1 MGTRATYRFLETE
14 FSPETTVYINDD
26 GYPSGAVKYYILPAC
41 KGNYRRLSVE
51 KFIRA
56 NEKAEI
62 CNGHDSHGDTEY
74 RYDFTQSFTNF
85 KPHPVMWIH
94 VRHLPPGSDEWV
106 EEFNGTLDEFIGYTL
121 PTVIASHTPEY

>member
-1 MGTRATYRFLETE
+1 MGTRATYRFLATE
-14 FSPETTVYINDD
+14 NAPETTVYINDD
-26 GYPSGAVKYYILPAC
+26 GYPSGAAEYYILPAC

-74 RYDFTQSFTNF
+74 RYDFTNSSLQLAGLGPCCRVQIYRSQ
-85 KPHPVMWIH
+85 WD
-94 VRHLPPGSDEWV
+94 SDEWI
-106 EEFNGTLDEFIGYTL
+106 EDWSGTLDEL
-121 PTVIASHTPEY
+121 RIAHKNGEYAWT